1 MHECKCILFLN
12 FYEYL
17 RRWSNFEIHA
27 SVMMNYKAICY
38 KFHMVHHFLLLVS
51 VFIVYLSNV
60 SIRFMRSFIIIDSK
74 ISRII
79 LRFLTLYLRDV
90 RLHGS
95 HAVCTI
101 SVMQL
106 SIIFSCKM
114 IVATASSVSFI
125 TNIFQKESFHKISP
139 LFYFQ

>member
-60 SIRFMRSFIIIDSK
+60 SIRFMRSFIVSM
-74 ISRII
+74 I
-79 LRFLTLYLRDV
+79 LIRSAL
-90 RLHGS
+90 LHLPDLQHRPS
-95 HAVCTI
+95 
-101 SVMQL
+101 
-106 SIIFSCKM
+106 
-114 IVATASSVSFI
+114 
-125 TNIFQKESFHKISP
+125 
-139 LFYFQ
+139 